1 MSEIHMPPPPD
12 EALDQLYRAHSGSI
26 YRYALALVGNHVD
39 AEDLTQTTFLNAYRA
54 LTHGQRPQT
63 PQAWLRQIA
72 TNAFRER
79 LRHDSRRPREVP
91 LHEDSPFRFVEP
103 VLLLAELLAG
113 FDALTP
119 AQRTALVMRELEGRP
134 TEAIAERLALS
145 PTAVDTLISRA
156 RRAFSE
162 QFHEALTCQEAE
174 TIIEKAATRDLANEE
189 RATLRAHLRT
199 CRRCAA
205 LARSRR
211 ARKRQSSFLW
221 ILSPRYLSDLLSS
234 SSAGS
239 LASPDAFP
247 KLAVI
252 AAGAVAAGVP
262 YPGGHMIHRT
272 RPSIQSGTPTV
283 TVAEPSAQPT
293 RTRIKRGAATPRGV
307 DHRFGLTTR
316 PKNQPAGRPN
326 DRSTN
331 PIAVAVPVS
340 TDQTGYDGVTPPG
353 NAESSGGNG
362 QTMGTSSNPGHGGTP
377 PGQAKKTS
385 TGSGQTMG
393 TSANPGHG
401 GTPPGQAKKTSTG
414 SGQTMGTSSNPGHGG
429 TPPGQAKKTST
440 GTGQTSGT
448 SSNPG
453 HGGTPPGQTEKTSAG
468 TGQNG
473 GNPGDSAP
481 PPGEIADANQ
491 AIGQGGGSSQSSK
504 PGHGGTPPGQDK
516 NTNQGADQGGA
527 VDQGA
532 SGPPIVA
539 QPGPNPATG
548 NGHGER

>member
-1 MSEIHMPPPPD
+1 MSDIHTPPPPD
-12 EALDQLYRAHSGSI
+12 EALDRLYRTHSSSI
-26 YRYALALVGNHVD
+26 YRYALSLVGNHVD

-54 LTHGQRPQT
+54 LTHGQIPLA
-63 PQAWLRQIA
+63 PHAWLRQI
-72 TNAFRER
+72 TSNAFRQHV
-79 LRHDSRRPREVP
+79 RHDSRRPREVQ
-91 LHEDSPFRFVEP
+91 LHDDSLSSSSIDP
-103 VLLLAELLAG
+103 VLLLTELRAG
-113 FDALTP
+113 FEALTP

-134 TEAIAERLALS
+134 TEEIAERLSLS

-162 QFHEALTCQEAE
+162 QFHGALTCQEAE
-174 TIIEKAATRDLANEE
+174 TVIEEATTRDLANED

-239 LASPDAFP
+239 LASSNAFS

-252 AAGAVAAGVP
+252 AAGAVAAGFP
-262 YPGGHMIHRT
+262 HLGGQIIHQT
-272 RPSIQSGTPTV
+272 RPSIQSSTPTV
-283 TVAEPSAQPT
+283 TSTEPSAQPT
-293 RTRIKRGAATPRGV
+293 RTRLKRGTATPRRIN
-307 DHRFGLTTR
+307 HRFGSTTR

-353 NAESSGGNG
+353 NAEGSGANG
-362 QTMGTSSNPGHGGTP
+362 QTSGTGSNPGHGGTP

-385 TGSGQTMG
+385 TGNGQT
-393 TSANPGHG
+393 
-401 GTPPGQAKKTSTG
+401 
-414 SGQTMGTSSNPGHGG
+414 SGAGSNPGHGG

-440 GTGQTSGT
+440 GNGQTSGAG
-448 SSNPG
+448 SNPG
-453 HGGTPPGQTEKTSAG
+453 HGGTPPGQAKRTSTG
-468 TGQNG
+468 NGQNG
-473 GNPGDSAP
+473 GNPGDSAS
-481 PPGEIADANQ
+481 PPGQIADADQ
-491 AIGQGGGSSQSSK
+491 ATGEGGGSGQSSN

-516 NTNQGADQGGA
+516 NTNQRADQGSA

-548 NGHGER
+548 NGHGKR

>member
-1 MSEIHMPPPPD
+1 MSDVHTPRTAD
-12 EALDQLYRAHSGSI
+12 ETLDRLYRAHRSSV
-26 YRYALALVGNHVD
+26 YRYALARVGNHVD

-54 LTHGQRPQT
+54 LTHGQIPQA

-72 TNAFRER
+72 SNAFREHV
-79 LRHDSRRPREVP
+79 RHASRRPREVS
-91 LHEDSPFRFVEP
+91 LNDDVLSSPRIDR
-103 VLLLAELLAG
+103 VLLLTELRAG
-113 FDALTP
+113 FEALTP

-134 TEAIAERLALS
+134 TQEIAERLALS
-145 PTAVDTLISRA
+145 PTAVDTLVARA

-162 QFHEALTCQEAE
+162 QFHGALTCQEAE
-174 TIIEKAATRDLANEE
+174 AVIEEATTRDLANEE

-205 LARSRR
+205 VARSRR

-234 SSAGS
+234 PSAGS
-239 LASPDAFP
+239 LASSNAIS

-252 AAGAVAAGVP
+252 AAGAVTAGAP
-262 YPGGHMIHRT
+262 FLGGQMIHQT

-283 TVAEPSAQPT
+283 TAAEPSAQPT
-293 RTRIKRGAATPRGV
+293 RTRLRRDAATPRRI
-307 DHRFGLTTR
+307 DHRFGSTTR
-316 PKNQPAGRPN
+316 PENQPAGRPT

-331 PIAVAVPVS
+331 PIAGAA
-340 TDQTGYDGVTPPG
+340 G
-353 NAESSGGNG
+353 NAEGSGGNG
-362 QTMGTSSNPGHGGTP
+362 QNSGTSSNPGHGGTP

-385 TGSGQTMG
+385 PGTGQTSG
-393 TSANPGHG
+393 TSSNPGRG
-401 GTPPGQAKKTSTG
+401 GTPPGQAKKTS
-414 SGQTMGTSSNPGHGG
+414 S
-429 TPPGQAKKTST
+429 

-453 HGGTPPGQTEKTSAG
+453 HGGTRPGQAKKTSTG
-468 TGQNG
+468 NGQNG
-473 GNPGDSAP
+473 GNPGDSAS
-481 PPGEIADANQ
+481 PPGQIADANQ
-491 AIGQGGGSSQSSK
+491 ATGQGSGSSQSNN

-516 NTNQGADQGGA
+516 NTNQGADQGSA
-527 VDQGA
+527 ADQGA

-548 NGHGER
+548 NGHGKR